1 MFSYANRS
9 DLVQKYSRFILD
21 RFYGNGGDGLPGN
34 DDYGTMS
41 AWLVFASLGF
51 YPLPSTERYILG
63 SPLIHAARIVRKM
76 PGGQTKILYIN
87 VNGNSAK
94 KYKVDSINL
103 NGEIIT
109 ELIHSQLKNNSLLNF
124 DMSGVH
130 AEEAF

>member
-21 RFYGNGGDGLPGN
+21 KFYGNGGDGLPGN

-41 AWLVFASLGF
+41 AWLAFASLGL

-76 PGGQTKILYIN
+76 PGSQIKILYIN

-94 KYKVDSINL
+94 KYKVNSVNL
-103 NGEIIT
+103 NGEVIT

-124 DMSGVH
+124 DMSGMDDGDT
-130 AEEAF
+130 F